1 MNKKYL
7 NQILFFFSL
16 IIVSVGCNKKNE
28 NNSKCLS
35 FTKAP
40 VTKIEGA
47 NSALVNQEVILTVS
61 FGCYNGCGQFG
72 NFNEVISGNSTVITV
87 NAKYEGCICTQ
98 DLPIRQTIYKFKKS
112 QTGTFDLK
120 FLQTENIYLTHTIT
134 VQ

>member
-1 MNKKYL
+1 MNKIYL
-7 NQILFFFSL
+7 NKVFFLFSL
-16 IIVSVGCNKKNE
+16 IITLLGCNKKNDD
-28 NNSKCLS
+28 STCLS

-47 NSALVNQEVILTVS
+47 NSALVNQEIILIVS
-61 FGCYNGCGQFG
+61 FGCYSGCGQFG
-72 NFNEVISGNSTVITV
+72 NFNEVISGNTTTISV

-98 DLPIRQTIYKFKKS
+98 DAPIRQTTYKFKKS

-120 FLQTENIYLTHTIT
+120 FLQTENTYLTHTII

>member
-7 NQILFFFSL
+7 NQVFLFFS
-16 IIVSVGCNKKNE
+16 IIITLLSCNKKNAD
-28 NNSKCLS
+28 NACLS

-40 VTKIEGA
+40 VTKVEGA
-47 NSALVNQEVILTVS
+47 NTALVNQVIILTVS
-61 FGCYNGCGQFG
+61 FGCFNGCGQFG
-72 NFNEVISGNSTVITV
+72 NFGEAITGNATTITV

-98 DLPIRQTIYKFKKS
+98 DAPTRQTTYKFKKS

-120 FLQTENIYLTHTIT
+120 FLQTENTYLTHTII